1 MLMKTINLLMTK
13 VLQVQ
18 VNGQHEQLTLVYK
31 IVIATNHGLKIWIN
45 GRYVLWKTILNI
57 IVNTVRLTRNKY
69 PKSINNVN

>member
-1 MLMKTINLLMTK
+1 MKTINLLMTK

-31 IVIATNHGLKIWIN
+31 IVIATNHGPKICIN

>member
-1 MLMKTINLLMTK
+1 MKTINLLMTK